1 MKKITGLA
9 LFIFIL
15 SCTDAK
21 SQGGPVYPIPSYN
34 IEVNGYAN
42 FTQSTLNQAQLRVQ
56 PMEKVEMNVII
67 KSSSGS
73 TDCQATVWVYSLDN
87 NTVLGPFTVSCDQLL
102 QVSIDTSESW
112 GVLVDTDED
121 LLVSVWVN

>member
-1 MKKITGLA
+1 
-9 LFIFIL
+9 
-15 SCTDAK
+15 
-21 SQGGPVYPIPSYN
+21 VYPIPSYN

>member
-1 MKKITGLA
+1 MKKITGIA
-9 LFIFIL
+9 LFIFML
-15 SCTDAK
+15 SCNDAK
-21 SQGGPVYPIPSYN
+21 SQGVPVYPIPSYN

-42 FTQSTLNQAQLRVQ
+42 FTQNTLNPGQLRVQ

-73 TDCQATVWVYSLDN
+73 TDTQATVWVYSLDSK
-87 NTVLGPFTVSCDQLL
+87 TVLGPFTVSSDQPL
-102 QVSIDTSESW
+102 QVSIDISESW

-121 LLVSVWVN
+121 LLVSVWMN